1 VAQIVN
7 IISWLQ
13 TRRDGL
19 LKHTSFYP
27 FKYISNLA
35 RGNSL
40 DVLVKAPKYENKQF
54 GTSSL
59 LDVSASHDPAT
70 GKQAVF
76 IINRSQTEAVTT
88 DVIWQDGA
96 PSQVGE
102 AWQLSGTDTKQENTW
117 ENPNA
122 LVPKKVA
129 RLKLDDGAVR
139 LRLPPLS
146 FTALS
151 LQ

>member
-1 VAQIVN
+1 M
-7 IISWLQ
+7 WLQ

-27 FKYISNLA
+27 FKWVSNFA

-40 DVLVKAPKYENKQF
+40 DVLVKAPTYENKQF
-54 GTSSL
+54 GATKL

-70 GKQAVF
+70 GQSALF
-76 IINRSQTEAVTT
+76 IVNRSQSETVTT
-88 DVIWQDGA
+88 DVIWQDGT
-96 PSQVGE
+96 PKQVAEG
-102 AWQLSGTDTKQENTW
+102 WQLAGSDTKAENTW

-122 LVPKKVA
+122 VAPKK
-129 RLKLDDGAVR
+129 LGKLTIADDKLR

-146 FTALS
+146 FTALRFA
-151 LQ
+151 